1 MLPLLSPSQI
11 SLDPIK
17 ALEALRRAIEAYLV
31 LENDGCVDLR
41 RYMGV
46 VDLSVN
52 RLFAAEPRC
61 SVRKKRSAWGCGGH
75 VGFGKSS
82 PFLPQQLC
90 VGRRF
95 YRKFDRCSGVSEGP
109 FVGLQALSIGS
120 NKEKL
125 QKGLGVAL
133 VRGAQDTEL
142 TVEMDEDVRAWLADN
157 AAQESFGELLPP
169 LQMPVVD
176 LSVNR
181 LFAAAP
187 VASILQKIRDAGLH
201 ATKHMCSWL
210 YPSPW
215 LMSVLRL
222 LDRSYSSKA

>member
-1 MLPLLSPSQI
+1 MPLSISQLCRFTI
-11 SLDPIK
+11 YMANSLLRMRVTWGGIDV
-17 ALEALRRAIEAYLV
+17 ALES
-31 LENDGCVDLR
+31 
-41 RYMGV
+41 M
-46 VDLSVN
+46 
-52 RLFAAEPRC
+52 
-61 SVRKKRSAWGCGGH
+61 K
-75 VGFGKSS
+75 
-82 PFLPQQLC
+82 
-90 VGRRF
+90 
-95 YRKFDRCSGVSEGP
+95 
-109 FVGLQALSIGS
+109 
-120 NKEKL
+120 
-125 QKGLGVAL
+125 
-133 VRGAQDTEL
+133 EL
-142 TVEMDEDVRAWLADN
+142 TLAVCILT
-157 AAQESFGELLPP
+157 EYTKTSSYSSSLEIPRVFGELLPP

>member
-1 MLPLLSPSQI
+1 MARSLWDPWQSLSRGYDFYEDAP
-11 SLDPIK
+11 
-17 ALEALRRAIEAYLV
+17 AAIENARGY
-31 LENDGCVDLR
+31 D
-41 RYMGV
+41 
-46 VDLSVN
+46 
-52 RLFAAEPRC
+52 F
-61 SVRKKRSAWGCGGH
+61 
-75 VGFGKSS
+75 
-82 PFLPQQLC
+82 
-90 VGRRF
+90 
-95 YRKFDRCSGVSEGP
+95 
-109 FVGLQALSIGS
+109 S
-120 NKEKL
+120 NNEKL
-125 QKGLGVAL
+125 QKGLGIAL